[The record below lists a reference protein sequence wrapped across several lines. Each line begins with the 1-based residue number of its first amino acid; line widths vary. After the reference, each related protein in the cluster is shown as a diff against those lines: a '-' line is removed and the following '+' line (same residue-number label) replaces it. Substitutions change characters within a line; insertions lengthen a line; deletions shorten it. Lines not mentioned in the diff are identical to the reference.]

1 MLFCYNQNCVM
12 VLESIY
18 KKEDFITLAECAR
31 DAVQM
36 KHIHDL
42 ACVYRLLPDQKP
54 QVLHRLLTKLKGH
67 WQKFEQ
73 DSQPTTRAFF
83 SFLNGF
89 TKNVHL
95 IIDQSLHQPQSNRTQ
110 SSGAQVH
117 TTYDLPSPSS
127 PPYSEVM
134 GIDSTRHAAPN
145 DGHNA
150 ETDPPSHSIFS
161 QMTCMMKQAI
171 QACRQWFRWL
181 QSRFFKQ
188 DDFQSLKNTEGKMK
202 KGKII
207 DSVQ

>member
-1 MLFCYNQNCVM
+1 MCQRCCSNETYTWFGVCLSLVTRPKTSGVAPVVNQ
-12 VLESIY
+12 I
-18 KKEDFITLAECAR
+18 KGPLAEVWTGFSTNNPC
-31 DAVQM
+31 
-36 KHIHDL
+36 I
-42 ACVYRLLPDQKP
+42 
-54 QVLHRLLTKLKGH
+54 
-67 WQKFEQ
+67 
-73 DSQPTTRAFF
+73 F

-117 TTYDLPSPSS
+117 TTYDLPSPSA

-145 DGHNA
+145 DGQNA
-150 ETDPPSHSIFS
+150 QTDPPSHSIFS